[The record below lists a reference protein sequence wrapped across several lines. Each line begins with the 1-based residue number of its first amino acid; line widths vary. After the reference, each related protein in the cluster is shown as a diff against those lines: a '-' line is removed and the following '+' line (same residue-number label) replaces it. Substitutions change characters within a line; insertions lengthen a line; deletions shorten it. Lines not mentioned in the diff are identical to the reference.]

1 MKKIAMFA
9 AAGLLLAGCATKP
22 VVMKTDNRYFAPV
35 RTTAQ
40 ARSAQTQK
48 TARLVS
54 LESAQKELAKK
65 EVVIGLLKKENEQL
79 RDRIARLEKKLALT
93 NS

>member
-1 MKKIAMFA
+1 MKNIA
-9 AAGLLLAGCATKP
+9 LLVSAVLFLAGCASKP

-35 RTTAQ
+35 RTTAH
-40 ARSAQTQK
+40 ARTAQTAK
-48 TARLVS
+48 TSRLVS
-54 LESAQKELAKK
+54 LESAQKELARK